1 MKLSNMNSLF
11 FRASLSFML
20 IFQSISLIN
29 AQCTGPNI
37 IEDPEDFQWTYH
49 PVSANNPEAYYSGTM
64 EVKDSTFTFSNGET
78 LRTRAYRQKGHALS
92 IPGPTLRMTPGNKY
106 VLSLHNLLPYEMK
119 EMTMNVYKDPNI
131 VNLHTHGLHI
141 SGESPG
147 DDVHRSFEGGR
158 GGDFVYDIPAD
169 HMGGTFWYH
178 AHHHGATTLQVSG
191 GMLGMIVIE
200 DGNDGI
206 PAPVAAM
213 EEKLLQMAKI
223 DPTVAGL
230 GGDTLIDGTMSGVRW
245 TVNGIIG
252 GQICMPPNTWQH
264 WRVSIADPMAMLRDL
279 SFGPECEV
287 MVLARDGVWRTVA
300 PLELADNTLKL
311 TGASRADFAIRASGN
326 STITMGS
333 MTIATIAVDGVA
345 DPAPHPFDVDGVSQ
359 WSANRPTYLR
369 DLRGISNVHNESIS
383 MGARTVNGS
392 KMNHMVPNL
401 TLPTTDVQEWS
412 LSGNVR
418 HPFHLHIYH
427 VQALE
432 DDRDFEA
439 GEYYDVVASQMDVR
453 FDLNAATS
461 TTFSGATVMHCHI
474 LEHEDLG
481 AMGWLDVIGGQGP
494 PTFPADGDV
503 AIPYE
508 DYYIIGAEPPSVP
521 DAPTDLLATTQSYSN
536 IELTWTDNADNEDG
550 FVIERSEDGINF
562 NTIHT
567 SAANQNVYNDGGL
580 TEVTTYFYRI
590 SAYNAVGSSD
600 TTAIVSAT
608 TDSIPPPTLPNG
620 ASNLVASDV
629 SDTEIVLNWTDN
641 ADNENGYRIER
652 SLDGVSFSTISTLNE
667 NSESFSDVGLQ
678 ELTTYY
684 YRVFAFN
691 DLGDALASNTAQATT
706 QETVV
711 PNTIYVGDISIVRQN
726 LNGNRARAE
735 ATILVLDSDGQA
747 VPNADVSGIFTGP
760 SNENKTGTTGTDG
773 MVTIN
778 SKAVK
783 NPNGFWCFEVSNL
796 SDNNNSYDP
805 NSNIESVQCETGG
818 QASMNI
824 ENMNS
829 NQVDFIGVYPNP
841 LQKNANIIFYTDSER
856 EISFE
861 VYTLLGQKIQLIE
874 SNKYRIG
881 KHEIQWENS
890 LINGTYLVVM
900 KCEDKIEQQRILIL
914 E

>member
-1 MKLSNMNSLF
+1 MKLSKNTPLF
-11 FRASLSFML
+11 YRVSL
-20 IFQSISLIN
+20 IFILLIPSFSFLN

-49 PVSANNPEAYYSGTM
+49 PVTASNSEAYYSGTM
-64 EVKDSTFTFSNGET
+64 EVRDSTFTFTNGET
-78 LRTRAYRQKGHALS
+78 LRTRAYGQKGHALS

-106 VLSLHNLLPYEMK
+106 VLSFHNLLPYEMK
-119 EMTMNVYKDPNI
+119 EMAMNVYKDPNI

-158 GGDFVYDIPAD
+158 GGDFVYDIPSD

-200 DGNDGI
+200 DGNDGL
-206 PAPVAAM
+206 PSSVAAM

-287 MVLARDGVWRTVA
+287 MVLARDGVWRTIA
-300 PLELADNTLKL
+300 PLELTDNTLKL

-326 STITMGS
+326 STVTMGN
-333 MTIATIAVDGVA
+333 MIIATIAVDGVA
-345 DPAPHPFDVDGVSQ
+345 DAGPHPFDTDGVSQ

-369 DLRGISNVHNESIS
+369 DLRNIANVNTESIS

-392 KMNHMVPNL
+392 KMNHMEPNL

-461 TTFSGATVMHCHI
+461 TTFSGATIMHCHI

-481 AMGWLDVIGGQGP
+481 AMGWLDVIGGEGP
-494 PTFPADGDV
+494 PTYPMDGNV
-503 AIPYE
+503 TLPYQ
-508 DYYIIGAEPPSVP
+508 DYYVIGAEPPTTP
-521 DAPTDLLATTQSYSN
+521 DAPSNFTATTLSYSD
-536 IELTWTDNADNEDG
+536 IELNWSDNSDNEDG
-550 FVIERSEDGINF
+550 FVIEKSEDGINF
-562 NTIHT
+562 STLHT
-567 SAANQNVYNDGGL
+567 SLANEISYNDGGL
-580 TEVTTYFYRI
+580 NEVTTYFYRI
-590 SAYNAVGSSD
+590 SAYNSVGSSD
-600 TTAIVSAT
+600 TTIVFAT
-608 TDSIPPPTLPNG
+608 TDSIPPPTIPNNPSSLS
-620 ASNLVASDV
+620 ATTNSD
-629 SDTEIVLNWTDN
+629 SEITLNWTDN
-641 ADNENGYRIER
+641 ADNENGYQIER
-652 SLDGVSFSTISTLNE
+652 SIDGINFVVIATINE
-667 NSESFSDVGLQ
+667 NSESYSDGGLI

-684 YRVFAFN
+684 YRIFAFN
-691 DLGDALASNTAQATT
+691 DVGYSDATNIANATT
-706 QETVV
+706 NETVV

-726 LNGNRARAE
+726 LNGNRARTE
-735 ATILVLDSDGQA
+735 ATILVLNSNGLP
-747 VPNADVSGIFTGP
+747 VPNVGVSGIFTGP
-760 SNENKTGTTGTDG
+760 SNESKTGTTGNDG
-773 MVTIN
+773 TVTIN

-783 NPNGFWCFEVSNL
+783 NPNGLWCFEVSNL
-796 SDNNNSYDP
+796 SDNTNAYYP
-805 NSNIESVQCETGG
+805 NSNIESIQCETGG
-818 QASMNI
+818 QASMQI
-824 ENMNS
+824 ENISS
-829 NQVDFIGVYPNP
+829 NQIDFIGVFPNP
-841 LQKNANIIFYTDSER
+841 LQKNAQIEFYTDSER

-861 VYTLLGQKIQLIE
+861 VYTLLGQGIELIE
-874 SNKYRIG
+874 QKKYRIG

-890 LINGTYLVVM
+890 LINGTYLIVM
-900 KCEDKIEQQRILIL
+900 KSEDKIVQKRILVL